1 MFSALVVVMAVSNAG
16 LEVFAAVEEEGL
28 DLHVA
33 VFGDD
38 RAFVSASGVV
48 KVRQVSGGKNDIAL
62 HESAEEALE
71 RGQQVYKGIPGVAR
85 EMVVIRIHFTNEG
98 LGHFTKKCAGADH
111 AFVSMLQKKV
121 FPGDRTTDWKVWH
134 FHEDLPL
141 FFQSPRGVT
150 LIRSEWL
157 EDVFMNVEM

>member
-1 MFSALVVVMAVSNAG
+1 MPNVFVAMAGREAV
-16 LEVFAAVEEEGL
+16 LEVLRSVEEEGL

-33 VFGDD
+33 VFRDD
-38 RAFVSASGVV
+38 RSIVESTGFVKA
-48 KVRQVSGGKNDIAL
+48 RQVSGSKNYIGL
-62 HESAEEALE
+62 RESAEEALE
-71 RGQQVYKGIPGVAR
+71 RGQQVYKGIAGVAR
-85 EMVVIRIHFTNEG
+85 EMVVLRIHFANAG

-121 FPGDRTTDWKVWH
+121 FPDDRTTDWKVWH

-150 LIRSEWL
+150 LIRSEWM